1 MDTKPRQNKELSVVF
16 EGSVFSVLSGRV
28 RRPAGEW
35 AAVDVVT
42 HTGGVVVIPLLPDE
56 VVLVRQFRPV
66 IGQWLLELPAGR
78 LETPDEDPQKRAAAE
93 LAEEVGYRAGR
104 WEQVAVFYTSP
115 GYSDER
121 LIVFLAQELEDI
133 GASPEESEDVEL
145 VLLPLSELRK
155 LLGSSEFQD
164 AKTIIG
170 LQILVNYLEKRIE

>member
-16 EGSVFSVLSGRV
+16 EGSVFSVSSGRV

-42 HTGGVVVIPLLPDE
+42 HSGGVVVIPLLPDE

-66 IGQWLLELPAGR
+66 VDQWLLELPAGR
-78 LETPDEDPQKRAAAE
+78 LESPDEDPQNRAAAE
-93 LAEEVGYRAGR
+93 LAEEVGYLAGR
-104 WEQVAVFYTSP
+104 WQQVAAFYTSP

-121 LIVFLAQELEDI
+121 LIVFLAQDLEYV
-133 GASPEESEDVEL
+133 GANPEESEDIERVHLTLNEM
-145 VLLPLSELRK
+145 RK
-155 LLGSSEFQD
+155 MLAGGQLQD

-170 LQILVNYLEKRIE
+170 LQALANYLDSHNL